1 MIPPLAYIAEKGLL
15 FWLGAMAL
23 VVGWRC
29 LNGAI
34 NLTGML
40 AHDVKDQ
47 NDQRPAPER
56 VQMLVSFLFALIAYA
71 RLALAAT
78 QGHDTPLPT
87 RLPDAP
93 NELVLL
99 FAGSHSIYLIGK
111 FRRSIP
117 KGEPRT

>member
-1 MIPPLAYIAEKGLL
+1 MIPPLAYLAEKGFLY
-15 FWLGAMAL
+15 WLAAMAL

-29 LNGAI
+29 LDGGI
-34 NLTGML
+34 NLTGIL

-56 VQMLVSFLFALIAYA
+56 VQLLVSFVFALVAYA
-71 RLALAAT
+71 RLTLAAT
-78 QGHDTPLPT
+78 QGHDAPLPT

-111 FRRSIP
+111 FRRSIS
-117 KGEPRT
+117 KGESRT